1 MLRAPIPPRSP
12 CSPPCRGRQFT
23 PGLSA
28 STPPQSAT
36 HRSASPGYDSP
47 HLPRP
52 APAAAHASA
61 ILARIAPAPRGTT
74 GVPTAPSD
82 VGTPAVAARSP
93 EVVSRARSSSDLS
106 HALPPTLPAVRMV
119 IHLRPACYRIIV
131 QNICEIRANLYLS
144 FGTSSDLTG
153 DSTGPKRSGP
163 APGQQAGITKDEV
176 GCQKRSHDSAYL
188 SLG

>member
-36 HRSASPGYDSP
+36 RRSASHELDSP
-47 HLPRP
+47 RPLHPRP
-52 APAAAHASA
+52 AESHASA

-82 VGTPAVAARSP
+82 VGTPVVAARSP

-119 IHLRPACYRIIV
+119 IHPHTTCYRIIV
-131 QNICEIRANLYLS
+131 QNMCKIRANLYAS
-144 FGTSSDLTG
+144 FGTPSDITGTPQARSDLARPRA
-153 DSTGPKRSGP
+153 DSR
-163 APGQQAGITKDEV
+163 A
-176 GCQKRSHDSAYL
+176 
-188 SLG
+188 